1 MKVVFFEGPDGTGKS
16 TQLKRLTQ
24 GDLAALLNVQRF
36 PSGST
41 YGQAARQSGDP
52 LCAAFSH
59 AADFRLML
67 RFWRDEGVD
76 DAEFDAT
83 DGSLVFRL
91 MLRFWRDEGR
101 RPVLACDRGPLSTM
115 AYQGYAHG
123 AGYDQLKPV
132 IDLAMQG
139 IEVAATI
146 VFYAPFRTCLQRAEL
161 RDGKELPEDERKE
174 LTGAWQAYESYRFGA
189 HDADGHLRHFVADW
203 HSWTGIIHFI
213 DGTQP
218 EDVIQAQVE
227 AIVRSIIE

>member
-1 MKVVFFEGPDGTGKS
+1 MKVIFFEGPDGTGKS

-24 GDLAALLNVQRF
+24 GDLAASLNVQRF

-52 LCAAFSH
+52 VCAALSH

-67 RFWRDEGVD
+67 RFWRDEG
-76 DAEFDAT
+76 
-83 DGSLVFRL
+83 
-91 MLRFWRDEGR
+91 R
-101 RPVLACDRGPLSTM
+101 RPVLVCDRGPVSTM
-115 AYQGYAHG
+115 AYQGYVHG

-146 VFYAPFRTCLQRAEL
+146 VFYTPFSTCLQRAEL

-174 LTGAWQAYESYRFGA
+174 LTGAWQAYEFYRFGD

-203 HSWTGIIHFI
+203 YSWTGIIHFI

-227 AIVRSIIE
+227 AIVRNIIEQES

>member
-52 LCAAFSH
+52 LCAALSH

-67 RFWRDEGVD
+67 RFWRDEG
-76 DAEFDAT
+76 
-83 DGSLVFRL
+83 
-91 MLRFWRDEGR
+91 R
-101 RPVLACDRGPLSTM
+101 RPVLVCDRGPLSTM
-115 AYQGYAHG
+115 AYQGYVHG

-146 VFYAPFRTCLQRAEL
+146 VFYTPFSTCLQRAEL

-174 LTGAWQAYESYRFGA
+174 LTGAWQAYEHFRLGNRSDDELARREFM
-189 HDADGHLRHFVADW
+189 DGWEA
-203 HSWTGIIHFI
+203 WTGTIHFI
-213 DGTQP
+213 DGTQS

-227 AIVRSIIE
+227 AIVRNIIEQES

>member
-1 MKVVFFEGPDGTGKS
+1 MKVIFFEGPDGTGKS

-59 AADFRLML
+59 AAD
-67 RFWRDEGVD
+67 
-76 DAEFDAT
+76 
-83 DGSLVFRL
+83 FRL

-174 LTGAWQAYESYRFGA
+174 LTGAWQAYESYRFGD

-227 AIVRSIIE
+227 AIVRNIIEQES